1 MKYNIWNSFTE
12 SEKSKGKQNLQFY
25 LSQEDKCN
33 ICSDLNAYKTT
44 INGKLY
50 FVRYLDG
57 KIHWIRYKKSW
68 DYEVYQFILGRLKS
82 IAIECNYKEYFNALL
97 KSATRI
103 TWKEM
108 EELCPNIELCDNDR
122 RCLLKQIDPNHA
134 NDIIYEEFKCK
145 IQEWGFNYVDGKLES
160 GSQYR
165 GLHYKR
171 IADNVYLVFSIATYY
186 PKMHNYALDLW
197 ECYYHNEKEIGKK
210 NPVSIV
216 RRALSFEIDRDYH
229 LIKEYVESK

>member
-1 MKYNIWNSFTE
+1 MEYNIWNSFTE

-33 ICSDLNAYKTT
+33 ICIDLSAYKTT
-44 INGKLY
+44 IDGKLY
-50 FVRYLDG
+50 FVRYIDG
-57 KIHWIRYKKSW
+57 KIYWIRYKKSW
-68 DYEVYQFILGRLKS
+68 DYEVYQYILRRLKS
-82 IAIECNYKEYFNALL
+82 IAIECNYKEYFNVLL

-108 EELCPNIELCDNDR
+108 EEFCPNIELNDKDR
-122 RCLLKQIDPNHA
+122 RCLLRQIDPNHA
-134 NDIIYEEFKCK
+134 NDIIYEELKCK
-145 IQEWGFNYVDGKLES
+145 IQEWGFIFVDGKLES
-160 GSQYR
+160 GSHYR

-171 IADNVYLVFSIATYY
+171 IADNEYLVFSTATCY
-186 PKMHNYALDLW
+186 PKMHKYALDLW
-197 ECYYHNEKEIGKK
+197 KCYYHNEKEIGKK

-216 RRALSFEIDRDYH
+216 RRALGFEIDRDYH